1 MKTFSKS
8 QSTVKRESGGNSSI
22 ASVTTTGTTQTKLS
36 PSLATPSL
44 PPASQSSNKSK
55 LTMLNYVDLKLR
67 QTLQQE
73 KIEKEKREE
82 IMMDMQNQEEK
93 MSDIQLT
100 KLLLDIPQPY
110 ISAQSWAVYDT
121 KTESVLF
128 GRLER
133 ERREIASLTKIMTT
147 CVVLNLLKK
156 FNLDERK
163 EMVDISVNASET

>member
-1 MKTFSKS
+1 
-8 QSTVKRESGGNSSI
+8 
-22 ASVTTTGTTQTKLS
+22 
-36 PSLATPSL
+36 
-44 PPASQSSNKSK
+44 
-55 LTMLNYVDLKLR
+55 MLNYVDLKLR

-73 KIEKEKREE
+73 KIEKKKREE

>member
-1 MKTFSKS
+1 
-8 QSTVKRESGGNSSI
+8 
-22 ASVTTTGTTQTKLS
+22 
-36 PSLATPSL
+36 
-44 PPASQSSNKSK
+44 
-55 LTMLNYVDLKLR
+55 MLNYVDLKLR

-163 EMVDISVNASET
+163 EMVDISVNASETQGTTAELSPGDRLNVWDLLHGVMLPSGNDAAVALAEHFGYKLLCHREYEQK

>member
-1 MKTFSKS
+1 
-8 QSTVKRESGGNSSI
+8 
-22 ASVTTTGTTQTKLS
+22 
-36 PSLATPSL
+36 
-44 PPASQSSNKSK
+44 
-55 LTMLNYVDLKLR
+55 MLNYVDLKLR

-163 EMVDISVNASET
+163 EMVEISVNASETQGTTAELSPGDRLNVWDLLHGVMLPSGNDAAVALAEHIGYKLLCHREYEQK